1 MPHYPNKEVLGMP
14 ANIINNNIAYSRAMS
29 DLSSVDRQGGV
40 HRERLTSGSRV
51 TSGRDDAG
59 HLIVSEGM
67 RGEIGGLTAGVR
79 NAEKAIN
86 QIRTAEGAANEV
98 NGILIRMRELATQAS
113 NGTLNDMN
121 REALDSEFN
130 QLKEYIDRIAKLTSY
145 NDQSLLSGFG
155 NEINED
161 LSTMVTDSAGAG
173 IRRIVLSGA
182 DVGTYTFS
190 DQRGDG
196 TITLGDGTISQT
208 VDLGTRLENGSAAEG
223 TTVVANFDRLGVK
236 AILAGNDVQGAAGV
250 YDVGDLDGKTLIV
263 EAGTGGTF
271 QLGSDGKAADRLEYH
286 IEDLSVDSP
295 LLNNISISTESGA
308 RAALGGIDAVIDRIS
323 GLRGTLG
330 AIQNRLEHT
339 LNFTEGAI
347 ESVVASESTIRD
359 ADVAFES
366 SQLARTQLLR
376 DFTMAG
382 MIQSTIPVDIVMS
395 LLG

>member
-1 MPHYPNKEVLGMP
+1 MP

-29 DLSSVDRQGGV
+29 DLSSVDREGGV

-145 NDQSLLSGFG
+145 NDQSLFSGFG

-236 AILAGNDVQGAAGV
+236 AVSYTHL
-250 YDVGDLDGKTLIV
+250 TLP
-263 EAGTGGTF
+263 T
-271 QLGSDGKAADRLEYH
+271 KA
-286 IEDLSVDSP
+286 
-295 LLNNISISTESGA
+295 
-308 RAALGGIDAVIDRIS
+308 
-323 GLRGTLG
+323 
-330 AIQNRLEHT
+330 
-339 LNFTEGAI
+339 
-347 ESVVASESTIRD
+347 
-359 ADVAFES
+359 
-366 SQLARTQLLR
+366 
-376 DFTMAG
+376 
-382 MIQSTIPVDIVMS
+382 
-395 LLG
+395 